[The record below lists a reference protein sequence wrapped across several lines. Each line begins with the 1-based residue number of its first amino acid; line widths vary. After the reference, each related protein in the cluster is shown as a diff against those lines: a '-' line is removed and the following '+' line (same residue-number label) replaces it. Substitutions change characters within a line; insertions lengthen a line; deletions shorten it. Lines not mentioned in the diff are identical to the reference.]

1 MKKELSLKESFN
13 NAWNRFDLKEK
24 IFVIFAFL
32 VSLGFTLYGM
42 IPTLFSGD
50 LNILHV
56 LSIIMSIFGFIG
68 TWTLAIQWQ
77 HTFKANG
84 VQNVAGILVAG
95 IQGVYGEMFKS
106 CYYLATEFIG
116 HYNWKKRRNDDGE
129 LVVDKKFS
137 LKDVLIAVFFW
148 TFGLGFISYWM
159 GGQKIILDAIT
170 NGLSFTAQ
178 QRQVKGHLDGYYIW
192 LVVDLLS
199 FILYLSIGNP
209 IVAFSYL
216 GMVAQG
222 FVGIIIWKKSQ
233 GQESLT
239 QETVAE

>member
-84 VQNVAGILVAG
+84 VPKV
-95 IQGVYGEMFKS
+95 
-106 CYYLATEFIG
+106 
-116 HYNWKKRRNDDGE
+116 
-129 LVVDKKFS
+129 
-137 LKDVLIAVFFW
+137 
-148 TFGLGFISYWM
+148 
-159 GGQKIILDAIT
+159 AIT
-170 NGLSFTAQ
+170 SQPNLSDTITGKNA
-178 QRQVKGHLDGYYIW
+178 
-192 LVVDLLS
+192 
-199 FILYLSIGNP
+199 
-209 IVAFSYL
+209 AMT
-216 GMVAQG
+216 MVN
-222 FVGIIIWKKSQ
+222 
-233 GQESLT
+233 
-239 QETVAE
+239 